1 MRQKHLETLTHRGK
15 ITYLHFSSNCVKS
28 IKQSKKHPMDHPLFD
43 AMLKRHALET
53 ELLSSSLKASIPK
66 GFMGKKPSAQAVATA
81 EAKAA
86 EKRAA
91 LVSTHEREVASFLAS
106 PPEIVAA
113 PLVLPASAV
122 GAREETAAAAAAAAE
137 VVEEEEDEE
146 EAEGTACG
154 GGGMK
159 LSRKER
165 RRLKQAQLEAEQAKL
180 DAQYLAARAGS
191 SGGGGGGGSSATAK
205 EVEMQALLGQLSP
218 LGLGITPIAADGNC
232 LYRAVADQLQ
242 QQMQRGAGLPVSA
255 ALAEHRALRA
265 RAAEFI
271 RTYWED
277 FAPFLHYE
285 AADGYAEAERTG
297 DLRSAVVRYS
307 ERMAASSAWG
317 GHPELRALANVLGC
331 RVIVFRAGAQPL
343 QFDPKGE
350 ETAVSGKGGARQL
363 RITFHAHQLSA
374 GEHYNS
380 VKELRE
386 RL

>member
-1 MRQKHLETLTHRGK
+1 ME
-15 ITYLHFSSNCVKS
+15 
-28 IKQSKKHPMDHPLFD
+28 HPLFD

-53 ELLSSSLKASIPK
+53 ELLNSTLKASIPK
-66 GFMGKKPSAQAVATA
+66 GFMGKKPSAQAVAAA
-81 EAKAA
+81 EAKAV

-106 PPEIVAA
+106 PPEIVSA
-113 PLVLPASAV
+113 PVVLPASAA
-122 GAREETAAAAAAAAE
+122 GAKEETAAAAAAPAPAAVEE
-137 VVEEEEDEE
+137 VGEEEEEE
-146 EAEGTACG
+146 EEGAAG
-154 GGGMK
+154 GGGVK

-180 DAQYLAARAGS
+180 DAQYLAARGGG

-331 RVIVFRAGAQPL
+331 KVIVFRAGAQPL

-350 ETAVSGKGGARQL
+350 ETAVSGKGGERQL